1 MSTDTLSDVLR
12 VVRLSGAAFFSLDCR
27 APWVTE
33 TPAGKVVGAYLLPD
47 AEHIIDYHAVTSGS
61 CWGGP
66 LGEPAIELGAGDF
79 IVFPHGDSH
88 VISSAPGM
96 RARPAYEAYEA
107 ASSGPL
113 PVSFTV
119 DGAGVERARLVC
131 GFLGCDA
138 RPFNPLLAALPRV
151 IHLRAGSGHDAM
163 MQQLIELAVTETAA
177 PSAGGRCTLSMLS
190 ELLFVEAVRRYVAA
204 LPPDAVNW
212 FAGLKD
218 DNIGRALQRLHEAPA
233 HDWNLQALAKAAG
246 VSRSTLAERFTQL
259 VGVPP
264 MQYLAKWRIQ
274 LAASQLRAG
283 QAGLAEI
290 AERIGYGSE
299 AALCRAFKR
308 EVGVTPASYRRRDQ
322 HKRACAQ

>member
-1 MSTDTLSDVLR
+1 MSLDTLSEVLR

-33 TPAGKVVGAYLLPD
+33 TPAGNVVGSYLLPD
-47 AEHIIDYHAVTSGS
+47 AEHVIDYHAVTFGS
-61 CWGGP
+61 CWAGP
-66 LGEPAIELGAGDF
+66 IGEPAVQLGVGDF

-107 ASSGPL
+107 ARSGPL

-119 DGAGVERARLVC
+119 DGAGTEQARLIC

-151 IHLRAGSGHDAM
+151 LHLRAGSGHDAM
-163 MQQLIELAVTETAA
+163 MRQLMELAVAETAA
-177 PSAGGRCTLSMLS
+177 PTAGGSCALSKLS
-190 ELLFVEAVRRYVAA
+190 ELLFVEAVRRYVAL
-204 LPPDAVNW
+204 LPPDASNW
-212 FAGLKD
+212 FAGLRD
-218 DNIGRALQRLHEAPA
+218 HNIGQALQRLHEAPA
-233 HDWNLQALAKAAG
+233 HDWNLEALAKAAG
-246 VSRSTLAERFTQL
+246 VSRSTLVERFTQL

-274 LAASQLRAG
+274 LAASQLRASG
-283 QAGLAEI
+283 AGLAEI

-299 AALCRAFKR
+299 AALVRAFKR

-322 HKRACAQ
+322 H

>member
-1 MSTDTLSDVLR
+1 MDTLSDVLR
-12 VVRLSGAAFFSLDCR
+12 VVRLSGAAFFSLDCG

-33 TPAGKVVGAYLLPD
+33 TPAGNVVGSYLLPE
-47 AEHIIDYHAVTSGS
+47 AEHVIDYHAVISGP

-66 LGEPAIELGAGDF
+66 VGEPAVELAAGDF

-96 RARPAYEAYEA
+96 RALPAYEAYEA
-107 ASSGPL
+107 ARSAPL
-113 PVSFTV
+113 PVPFTV
-119 DGAGVERARLVC
+119 DGAGTERARLIC

-151 IHLRAGSGHDAM
+151 IHMRAGSGHDPIM
-163 MQQLIELAVTETAA
+163 RQLMELAVAETAA
-177 PSAGGRCTLSMLS
+177 PTLGGRCTLSKLS
-190 ELLFVEAVRRYVAA
+190 ELLFIEVVRRYVAS
-204 LPPDAVNW
+204 LPPDAVSW
-212 FAGLKD
+212 LAGLRD

-233 HDWNLQALAKAAG
+233 HDWSLEALAKASG
-246 VSRSTLAERFTQL
+246 LSRSALVERFTRL

-274 LAASQLRAG
+274 LAASQLRTSR
-283 QAGLAEI
+283 AGLAEI

-299 AALCRAFKR
+299 AALVRAFKR
-308 EVGVTPASYRRRDQ
+308 EVGVTPASYRRRDA
-322 HKRACAQ
+322 R